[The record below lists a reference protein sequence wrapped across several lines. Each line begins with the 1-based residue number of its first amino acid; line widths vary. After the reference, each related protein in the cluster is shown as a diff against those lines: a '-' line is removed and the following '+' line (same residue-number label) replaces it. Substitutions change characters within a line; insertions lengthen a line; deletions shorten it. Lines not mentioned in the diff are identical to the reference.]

1 MDNQEQNNLERKSSS
16 YLIPISIIIAG
27 ALVAGAVWFQSGKK
41 IDTTANISGK
51 LAKVEIGN
59 LPLLGNAEAK
69 VTLVE
74 FGDYQCPF
82 CGRLFKETEPQIRE
96 QYLKTGQAKMA
107 WRDFAFLGEESYWA
121 AEAARCAND
130 QGQFWQFHD
139 YLFNHQNGENQGAF
153 TKNNLK
159 KFAGEMGLNQPD
171 FNSCLDSDKYLQA
184 VKDDTDA
191 GKAAGVNSTP
201 SVFVNGENIVGAQP
215 FSVFKSAIDKY
226 LK

>member
-1 MDNQEQNNLERKSSS
+1 MDNQEQNNLERKNSS

-41 IDTTANISGK
+41 VSPVSPNGQPV
-51 LAKVEIGN
+51 KVEIGN
-59 LPLLGNAEAK
+59 LPLLGNADAK
-69 VTLVE
+69 VTLIE

-96 QYLKTGQAKMA
+96 QYLKTNQAKMA

-153 TKNNLK
+153 TKDKLK
-159 KFAGEMGLNQPD
+159 GFASQLGLDQNQ
-171 FNSCLDSDKYLQA
+171 FNSCLDGDKYLQA